1 MAFDLIKKGDLLKTD
16 VLVLGSGIA
25 GLRCAIEVAKGN
37 LNVIVA
43 TKDFPKESNTL
54 YAQGGIA
61 AAVDP
66 DDSPKSHFEDTI
78 RAGDGLCNEEAV
90 KVLVEEGPERI
101 RELVSFGAEFDKKA
115 GFFHLTREGA
125 HSLRRILH
133 AGDSTGKEIE
143 QTLMKQM
150 AITPKIEPLAY
161 SMGVS
166 LVINN
171 GRCIGAYILDEKNFC
186 LIPVKCRAVVLAT
199 GGAGRL
205 FQESTNP
212 SIATGDGMVLA
223 IKAGLKMTNLEFVQ
237 FHPTALHF
245 KNAPRFLL
253 SESMR
258 GEGAILRNFKGE
270 RFMEKYNKDLMELAP
285 RDVVARAIASELRK
299 DKAPHVFLDLRHL
312 EPDFIRKRFPTIYA
326 TCISYG
332 LDITKEMIPVHPAAH
347 YIMGGVKT
355 DIWGRTSINGI
366 YAAGEVACTG
376 VHGANRL
383 ASNSL
388 LEGLVF
394 GYRAG
399 RAILEDENPM
409 PKRFEPKIEKE
420 EKEPKLEIVNEL
432 RRQVAA
438 LMWQGAGISRN
449 GNDLENLYSELL
461 NIEIIL
467 GKAPLERRA
476 RETWNMVQLGKAIC
490 VSANY
495 RTESRGA
502 HFREDFPNKDDL
514 RWKKETILIYTG
526 EKFIFPK

>member
-1 MAFDLIKKGDLLKTD
+1 MIKIEDLIKTD

-25 GLRCAIEVAKGN
+25 GLSCAIEAAKGN
-37 LNVIVA
+37 LNVVVA

-78 RAGDGLCNEEAV
+78 RAGDGLCNEKAV
-90 KVLVEEGPERI
+90 EVLVEEGPERI
-101 RELVSFGAEFDKKA
+101 RELISFGAEFDKKA
-115 GFFHLTREGA
+115 GVYHLTKEGA

-133 AGDSTGKEIE
+133 SGDSTGKEIE

-150 AITPKIEPLAY
+150 AITPRIEPLAY
-161 SMGVS
+161 SMGIE
-166 LVINN
+166 LVVE
-171 GRCIGAYILDEKNFC
+171 GDRCVGAYLLDEKRNSI
-186 LIPVKCRAVVLAT
+186 IPVKCRAVVLAT

-205 FQESTNP
+205 FQESTNSP
-212 SIATGDGMVLA
+212 IATGDGMA
-223 IKAGLKMTNLEFVQ
+223 IALEAQIEMANMEFVQ
-237 FHPTALHF
+237 FHPTALHL

-258 GEGAILRNFKGE
+258 GEGAVLRNIKGE
-270 RFMEKYNKDLMELAP
+270 RFMEKYSRDLMELAP
-285 RDVVARAIASELRK
+285 RDVVARAIVSELKK

-312 EPDFIRKRFPTIYA
+312 DPDFVRNRFPTIYA

-355 DIWGRTSINGI
+355 DLDGRTSLKGV
-366 YAAGEVACTG
+366 YAAGEVSCTG

-394 GYRAG
+394 GHRAG
-399 RAILEDENPM
+399 KAILKDSLPM
-409 PKRFEPKIEKE
+409 SRKFPKKIKAESKTPSQE
-420 EKEPKLEIVNEL
+420 VVNEL
-432 RRQVAA
+432 RRQVAS

-449 GNDLENLYSELL
+449 GSGLENLYSELL
-461 NIEIIL
+461 NLEAIF
-467 GKAPLERRA
+467 GKPPFERRA
-476 RETWNMVQLGKAIC
+476 RETWNMIQVGKTITI
-490 VSANY
+490 SANY

-502 HFREDFPNKDDL
+502 HFREDFPKKDDL
-514 RWKKETILIYTG
+514 RWRKDTLLFYRSGKYFF
-526 EKFIFPK
+526 K

>member
-1 MAFDLIKKGDLLKTD
+1 MIKIESPLKTD
-16 VLVLGSGIA
+16 VLILGSGIA
-25 GLRCAIEVAKGN
+25 GLRCAIEIAKGG
-37 LNVIVA
+37 LKVTVA

-78 RAGDGLCNEEAV
+78 RAGDGLCKEEAV

-101 RELVSFGAEFDKKA
+101 RELISFGAEFDKKA
-115 GFFHLTREGA
+115 GVYHLTKEGA

-133 AGDSTGKEIE
+133 SGDSTGKEIE

-150 AITPKIEPLAY
+150 AITSKIEPLAY
-161 SMGVS
+161 SMGIKLAV
-166 LVINN
+166 NN
-171 GRCIGAYILDEKNFC
+171 DRCVGAYLLDEKKSTI
-186 LIPVKCRAVVLAT
+186 LPVKCRAVVLAT

-205 FQESTNP
+205 FQESTNSP
-212 SIATGDGMVLA
+212 IATGDGMVVALE
-223 IKAGLKMTNLEFVQ
+223 AGIEMANLEFVQ
-237 FHPTALHF
+237 FHPTALHL

-258 GEGAILRNFKGE
+258 GEGAILRNTKGE
-270 RFMEKYNKDLMELAP
+270 RFMEKYDKNLMELAP
-285 RDVVARAIASELRK
+285 RDVVARAIVSELKK
-299 DKAPHVFLDLRHL
+299 DKAPHVFLDLTHL
-312 EPDFIRKRFPTIYA
+312 DPEFIRNRFPTIYA

-355 DIWGRTSINGI
+355 DLFARTSLKGV
-366 YAAGEVACTG
+366 YAAGEVSCTG

-394 GYRAG
+394 GCRAG
-399 RAILEDENPM
+399 KAILEDTLPM
-409 PKRFEPKIEKE
+409 PTQFEKDIEINTQTLSPE
-420 EKEPKLEIVNEL
+420 VVNEL
-432 RRQVAA
+432 RRQTAS

-449 GNDLENLYSELL
+449 GSGLENLFSELL
-461 NIEIIL
+461 NLEAIF
-467 GKAPLERRA
+467 GKAPFERRA
-476 RETWNMVQLGKAIC
+476 RETWNMIQLGKAISI
-490 VSANY
+490 SANY

-502 HFREDFPNKDDL
+502 HFREDFPKRDDI
-514 RWKKETILIYTG
+514 RWKRDTTLIYKNG
-526 EKFIFPK
+526 KHIFL

>member
-1 MAFDLIKKGDLLKTD
+1 LIKKEDPIKTD

-25 GLRCAIEVAKGN
+25 GLSCAIKAAEGN

-66 DDSPKSHFEDTI
+66 DDSPESHFKDTI
-78 RAGDGLCNEEAV
+78 KAGDGLCNENAV

-101 RELVSFGAEFDKKA
+101 RELISFGAEFDKKA
-115 GFFHLTREGA
+115 GVYHLTKEGA

-133 AGDSTGKEIE
+133 SGDATGKEIE
-143 QTLMKQM
+143 QTLIKRM
-150 AITPKIEPLAY
+150 AITPRIEPLAY
-161 SMGVS
+161 SMGIK
-166 LVINN
+166 LVIIND
-171 GRCIGAYILDEKNFC
+171 RCVGAILLDEKRNS
-186 LIPVKCRAVVLAT
+186 LIPIKCRAVVLAT
-199 GGAGRL
+199 GGAGRV
-205 FQESTNP
+205 FQESTNSP
-212 SIATGDGMVLA
+212 IATGDGMA
-223 IKAGLKMTNLEFVQ
+223 IALDAQIEMANMEFVQ
-237 FHPTALHF
+237 FHPTALHL

-258 GEGAILRNFKGE
+258 GEGAVLRNVKGE
-270 RFMEKYNKDLMELAP
+270 RFMEKYSDVLELAP
-285 RDVVARAIASELRK
+285 RDVVARAIVTELKK
-299 DKAPHVFLDLRHL
+299 DKAPHVFLDLTHL
-312 EPDFIRKRFPTIYA
+312 DPDFVRNRFPTIYA

-355 DIWGRTSINGI
+355 DLDGRTSLKGV
-366 YAAGEVACTG
+366 YAAGEVSCTG

-394 GYRAG
+394 GHRAG
-399 RAILEDENPM
+399 KTILEDALSM
-409 PKRFEPKIEKE
+409 PKKFEKE
-420 EKEPKLEIVNEL
+420 IKRNIKIPSLEVVNEI
-432 RRQVAA
+432 RKQTAS

-449 GNDLENLYSELL
+449 GSDLENLFAELL
-461 NIEIIL
+461 NLEAIFGE
-467 GKAPLERRA
+467 PPFERRA
-476 RETWNMVQLGKAIC
+476 RETWNMIQVGKAIA

-502 HFREDFPNKDDL
+502 HFREDFPDKDQL
-514 RWKKETILIYTG
+514 RWKRDTVLIYREG
-526 EKFIFPK
+526 KYIFK